1 MKRFLAV
8 MVSVCLTLAMWV
20 VWDNFGDGVD
30 TRDAAV
36 ALGATEGQPVDAT
49 TADAATRL
57 PDRVSQGAYLARAGN
72 CVSCHTA
79 PGQAPYSGGRVLDT
93 PFGKV
98 YASNLTP
105 DVQTGLGTWNAQHFW
120 RALHHGRSKDGRLLA
135 PVFPYNHTSLVT
147 RPDVDALFAYFQ
159 SLAPVANAVP
169 EHALRWPFG
178 TQPAFAVWRSLYF
191 KPATFK
197 ADAQQSPAWNRGAYL
212 VQGLGHCAACHS
224 ARDSLGASGE
234 LDDLSGGLMPG
245 VNWVAPSL
253 LSAQETGLA
262 STPLADIVRLL
273 KTGSAPNAWVHG
285 PMTEVVQNSTQHLTE
300 ADLHA
305 MATYLQARA
314 QVAAREPTEDTPM
327 TSRKASV
334 RSVQNGAAIYK
345 DQCAQCHGDQGQG
358 QAVTLVNGTR
368 GMAYPPLAGNR
379 AVVMP
384 PISNLVQN
392 LTYGGFSPV
401 THVQPQPFGMPPFV
415 LTLSDRD
422 MADVLTHIRQQWGN
436 TGATVT
442 EFDVGRVRVLQA
454 H

>member
-1 MKRFLAV
+1 MKRVLALILAV
-8 MVSVCLTLAMWV
+8 CVALTAWV
-20 VWDNFGDGVD
+20 VWDNFADGVD
-30 TRDAAV
+30 TRDEAA
-36 ALGATEGQPVDAT
+36 AAELARGQTSAATDAT
-49 TADAATRL
+49 HAG
-57 PDRVSQGAYLARAGN
+57 PDRVAQGAYLARAGN
-72 CVSCHTA
+72 CVSCHTVA
-79 PGQAPYSGGRVLDT
+79 GQAPYAGGRALDT

-105 DVQTGLGTWNAQHFW
+105 DVDTGLGTWNAQHFW

-147 RPDVDALFAYFQ
+147 RADADALFAYFQ
-159 SLAPVANAVP
+159 SLAPVANVVP
-169 EHALRWPFG
+169 AHTLRWPLG
-178 TQPAFAVWRSLYF
+178 TQAAFAVWRSVYF
-191 KPATFK
+191 KPAQFT

-224 ARDSLGASGE
+224 PRDNLGASGY

-245 VNWVAPSL
+245 ANWYAPSL
-253 LSAQETGLA
+253 LSAQETQLA
-262 STPLADIVRLL
+262 TTPLTDIVRLL
-273 KTGSAPNAWVHG
+273 QTGSAPKAWVNG
-285 PMTEVVQNSTQHLTE
+285 PMAEVVQNGTQHLTE
-300 ADLHA
+300 ADLQA

-314 QVAAREPTEDTPM
+314 QVALREPTEQDAPAPV
-327 TSRKASV
+327 RKVSL
-334 RSVQNGAAIYK
+334 RSAQNGAVIYK

-358 QAVTLVNGTR
+358 QSVVLANGTR

-384 PISNLVQN
+384 QISNLVQN

-401 THVQPQPFGMPPFV
+401 THAQPQPFGMPPFV

-436 TGATVT
+436 TGSTVT
-442 EFDVGRVRVLQA
+442 EFDVGRVRVLQV